1 MVSPVLICPTVVVGS
16 SGVAG
21 TGVETDDVA
30 TVVAGV
36 TMVTVDE
43 GPEVSTVGATVMED
57 ERIGTVVQDVARGQ
71 WDTVDRDGGDE
82 SVIVL
87 AAVIV

>member
-1 MVSPVLICPTVVVGS
+1 MVVGI

-30 TVVAGV
+30 TVVAGI
-36 TMVTVDE
+36 TMLTVDG
-43 GPEVSTVGATVMED
+43 GPEVSTVGATVVED
-57 ERIGTVVQDVARGQ
+57 ERIGTVVQDVDRGQ
-71 WDTVDRDGGDE
+71 CDTVDRDDGDD